1 MNYATDVKIHIQIYV
16 PKNDRQKCNTDV
28 QIDTLSFVPKI
39 ARLKSNLYTIN

>member
-16 PKNDRQKCNTDV
+16 PKNDRLKCNTDV
-28 QIDTLSFVPKI
+28 QIDMLSFVPKI